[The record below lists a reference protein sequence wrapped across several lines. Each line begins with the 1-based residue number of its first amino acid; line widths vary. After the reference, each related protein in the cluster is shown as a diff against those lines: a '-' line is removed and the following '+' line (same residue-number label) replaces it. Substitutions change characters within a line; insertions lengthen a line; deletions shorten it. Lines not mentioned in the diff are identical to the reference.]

1 MTAKILSWHLGIEKT
16 YMWLPDD
23 EKDSMLKTLDRY
35 QKCSYGTEEVNKP
48 AKELESSYR
57 EYLKVKARFE
67 ALQRTQRNLLG
78 EDLGPLNTK
87 ELEQLERQLE
97 SSLKQ
102 VRSTKTQYMLDQL
115 ADLQNKEHLLLEA
128 NRALTM
134 KLDDISVSNSLRPS
148 WEGDDQ
154 QNMSYGHHLA
164 QSQGL
169 FQPLE
174 CNPTLQIG
182 YDHVGSDQITA
193 TTHATQQV
201 HGFIPGWML

>member
-1 MTAKILSWHLGIEKT
+1 MF
-16 YMWLPDD
+16 YVFPFC
-23 EKDSMLKTLDRY
+23 SMLKTLERY
-35 QKCSYGTEEVNKP
+35 QKCSYGVEESTKP
-48 AKELESSYR
+48 AKELEQNSYR

-67 ALQRTQRNLLG
+67 VLQRTQRNFLG

-97 SSLKQ
+97 SSLNQ
-102 VRSTKTQYMLDQL
+102 VRSTKTQFMLDQL
-115 ADLQNKEHLLLEA
+115 ADLQTKEHMLLEA
-128 NRALTM
+128 NRGLTI
-134 KLDDISVSNSLRPS
+134 KLDEISSRNGLRPP

-154 QNMSYGHHLA
+154 QNMSYGHHHA

-182 YDHVGSDQITA
+182 YNSYNQVGSDQMTA
-193 TTHATQQV
+193 TTHVTQQV